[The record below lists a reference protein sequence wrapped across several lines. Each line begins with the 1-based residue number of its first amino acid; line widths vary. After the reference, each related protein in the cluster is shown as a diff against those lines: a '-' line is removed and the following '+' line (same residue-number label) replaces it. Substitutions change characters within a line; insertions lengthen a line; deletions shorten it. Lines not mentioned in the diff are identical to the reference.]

1 MLNLS
6 TSFRVMRL
14 QGTIAA
20 LYDTAP
26 PTLEV
31 YDANIPSSADA
42 AATGNLLARVT
53 AVTPAPTVTSSSC
66 SLAFVEGAVI
76 RNGVPKYARLK
87 SGKGAVIMD
96 FDLGAEGSGA
106 PVTYNT
112 ADFYEGGLL
121 KVSSIQLTE

>member
-1 MLNLS
+1 MINLS
-6 TSFRVMRL
+6 TPFRVLRL
-14 QGTIAA
+14 QGTVAA
-20 LYDTAP
+20 LYETAP

-53 AVTPAPTVTSSSC
+53 AVTTAPTVTSSTC
-66 SLAFVEGAVI
+66 SLSFVEGAVL

-87 SGKGAVIMD
+87 SGKGVVIMD
-96 FDLGAEGSGA
+96 FDLGAEGSES

-121 KVSSIQLTE
+121 KVNSIQLTE